1 MSRNFFERVLLLV
14 ATLLVVASG
23 CRREDPITHVVVDAD
38 KSAVQFGRKSTTPQ
52 KVAGRMLVGIHQNP
66 DLTWTFKVVGPVADV
81 DAAETQCLDFFRS
94 VEFANGKPLLDGLP
108 EGWKREHVV
117 KSDFSPF
124 ARLNIG
130 NDLKMSI
137 SNLPT
142 GSFDVLGNVNRWRGQ
157 LSLRPAESGGFTKLS
172 GESKVAFEIYDEQ
185 GLVSPGGSRPP
196 FAGMG
201 GGGMSPPPTISVEYD
216 APEGWETS
224 TPNDMVAARF
234 RKEDGELKAQITVVR
249 MPVLPINGWA
259 QVAKN
264 WAGEVGLQSLS
275 AEELDQKAEDKT
287 IDSIDGKMIR
297 LIEDGDDSPM
307 ALVGIRLTRGDDV
320 WFIKL
325 KGDKKIVVDS
335 EEVFEKFANSVRF
348 K

>member
-1 MSRNFFERVLLLV
+1 MSKNFFERVLLLT
-14 ATLLVVASG
+14 ATLLVVATG
-23 CRREDPITHVVVDAD
+23 CRPKDPITHVVVDAD

-52 KVAGRMLVGIHQNP
+52 KVAGRMLVGIHKNP

-81 DAAETQCLDFFRS
+81 DSVEEQCLDYFRS
-94 VEFANGKPLLDGLP
+94 VEFASDGPKLDELP
-108 EGWKREHVV
+108 EGWTREQV
-117 KSDFSPF
+117 SNSPFAPF
-124 ARLNIG
+124 ARLSLG
-130 NDLKMSI
+130 NDVKMSI

-142 GSFDVLGNVNRWRGQ
+142 SKFEVLGNVNRWRGQ
-157 LSLRPAESGGFTKLS
+157 LSLRPAESAEFKKLP
-172 GESKVAFEIYDEQ
+172 GESKVPFEIYDEK
-185 GLVSPGGSRPP
+185 GLVSPGGTRPP

-201 GGGMSPPPTISVEYD
+201 GGGMSQTPAVRVEYE
-216 APEGWETS
+216 APEAWEAGTR
-224 TPNDMVAARF
+224 NDMVAARF

-249 MPVLPINGWA
+249 MPQLPDNEWVRVIG
-259 QVAKN
+259 N
-264 WAGEVGLQSLS
+264 WASEVGLQSLS
-275 AEELDQKAEDKT
+275 VEELDKQTEKKS

-297 LIEDGDDSPM
+297 LIEDEGDAPM

-325 KGDKKIVVDS
+325 KGDKKIVADS